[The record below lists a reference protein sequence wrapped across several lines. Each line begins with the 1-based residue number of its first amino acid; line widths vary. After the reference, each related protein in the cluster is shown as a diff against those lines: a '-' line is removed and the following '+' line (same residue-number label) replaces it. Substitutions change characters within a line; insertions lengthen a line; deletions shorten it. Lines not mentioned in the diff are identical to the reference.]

1 MIPPPPRSTLFP
13 YTTLFRSK
21 LALLRDGQIE
31 WTRKSAPFTRPS
43 TQQLVD
49 AISQTTAPNLP
60 PLNAVGLCCPG
71 LLDRAHRTIKL
82 SVNVPGLVNQPL
94 DDLVH
99 RALGASS
106 RLTAILS
113 DANAVGYDIYA
124 SRRLT
129 GRLLCLTLGTGV
141 G

>member
-1 MIPPPPRSTLFP
+1 MCGAD
-13 YTTLFRSK
+13 TTTASMNALGIDIGGTSIK

-71 LLDRAHRTIKL
+71 LLDRAHRTIKRSEEHTSEL
-82 SVNVPGLVNQPL
+82 QSQFHLVC
-94 DDLVH
+94 
-99 RALGASS
+99 
-106 RLTAILS
+106 
-113 DANAVGYDIYA
+113 
-124 SRRLT
+124 
-129 GRLLCLTLGTGV
+129 RLLLE
-141 G
+141 